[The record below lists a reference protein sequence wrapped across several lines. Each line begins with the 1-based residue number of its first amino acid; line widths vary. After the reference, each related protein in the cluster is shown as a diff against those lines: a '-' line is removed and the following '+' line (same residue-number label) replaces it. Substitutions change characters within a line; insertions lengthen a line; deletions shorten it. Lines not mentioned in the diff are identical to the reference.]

1 MHRVNVREAR
11 ESISRLLAEV
21 ERGEEVVIS
30 RHGKPVARLA
40 PIERESH
47 FSNRSDFRGK
57 LPSGKTSSV
66 GLVRKMRDE
75 ERY

>member
-40 PIERESH
+40 QLEREPR
-47 FSNRSDFRGK
+47 FSNRSDFRAS
-57 LPSGKTSSV
+57 LPSGRISSV
-66 GLVRKMRDE
+66 DLMRKIRDE

>member
-11 ESISRLLAEV
+11 ERISRLLAEV
-21 ERGEEVVIS
+21 EHGEEVVIS

-40 PIERESH
+40 PVERESR
-47 FSNRSDFRGK
+47 FSNRSDFRAG
-57 LPSGKTSSV
+57 LPSGETGS
-66 GLVRKMRDE
+66 GDLVRQIRDE

>member
-1 MHRVNVREAR
+1 MHTVNVREAR
-11 ESISRLLAEV
+11 ERISRLLAEV

-40 PIERESH
+40 PVERESR
-47 FSNRSDFRGK
+47 FSNRSDFRAS
-57 LPSGKTSSV
+57 LPPSKTGSAE
-66 GLVRKMRDE
+66 LVRKIRDE